1 MENKEHVG
9 GNKFVVVLEQF
20 LDIEGQPRLYRIRA
34 LKDIPA
40 VNVKAGDFGGWV
52 ENGDNLSQEDTC
64 WIKDCAMVYG
74 GARVIGSAL
83 VSGYAKVRGDSLI
96 KDSAEISGF
105 AVVEQTIVAD
115 ESKIAGQAVVE
126 TSSLKD
132 TAKVE
137 MYARVNASNLAGKAF
152 VFGKSHVQDSTLHD
166 CQILDDSDVRHS
178 IIGAECYISNST
190 VSNSTLREGVAALNG
205 STVMASELVGTIM
218 VVDNSKIIG
227 SSITGNR
234 LWIGS
239 NAYIQ
244 DNGYVIVKASDD
256 FPCFMLYRANDEI
269 MGTVN
274 NSLVG
279 VPKNLAVCLARETGK
294 KLRTMKKLVKL
305 LCKLI

>member
-1 MENKEHVG
+1 MEKKEYNSGDKYVIIP
-9 GNKFVVVLEQF
+9 EQF
-20 LDIEGQPRLYRIRA
+20 LDIEGQPRLHRIRA

-40 VNVKAGDFGGWV
+40 FNVKAGDFGGWV
-52 ENGDNLSQEDTC
+52 ENGDILSHEGDC

-74 GARVIGSAL
+74 GARVTESAL
-83 VSGYAKVRGDSLI
+83 VSDYAKVRDNSLI
-96 KDSAEISGF
+96 KDPAQIDGF

-115 ESKIAGQAVVE
+115 ESKITGQTVVE

-137 MYARVNASNLAGKAF
+137 GYARVNASNLAGKAF

-166 CQILDDSDVRHS
+166 CQILDDSDIRHS

-190 VSNSTLREGVAALNG
+190 VSNSTLREGAAALNG

-218 VVDNSKIIG
+218 VVDNSKIIC

-244 DNGYVIVKASDD
+244 DNGYVIVKASDG

-279 VPKNLAVCLARETGK
+279 VPKNLAVCLAREAGK
-294 KLRTMKKLVKL
+294 KPRQMKKLIKL

>member
-40 VNVKAGDFGGWV
+40 FNVKAGDFGGWV
-52 ENGDNLSQEDTC
+52 ENGDNLSQEGIC

-74 GARVIGSAL
+74 GARVIDSAL
-83 VSGYAKVRGDSLI
+83 VSDYAKVRGDSLV
-96 KDSAEISGF
+96 KDSAEICGF

-115 ESKIAGQAVVE
+115 RSKIAGQAVVE

-137 MYARVNASNLAGKAF
+137 GYARIDTSNLTGGAF
-152 VFGKSHVQDSTLHD
+152 ISGKSRVHGSTLNG
-166 CQILDDSDVRHS
+166 CQILDESDIKNS
-178 IIGAECYISNST
+178 IVEAECYISDSA
-190 VSNSTLREGVAALNG
+190 VSSSTLKEGVAVLN
-205 STVMASELVGTIM
+205 SSSVMSSELVGTIM
-218 VVDNSKIIG
+218 VIDNSQIFG
-227 SSITGNR
+227 SSIAANR

-244 DNGYVIVKASDD
+244 DNGYVLVKSFDG
-256 FPCFMLYRANDEI
+256 FPCFMLYKANDEVV
-269 MGTVN
+269 GTVN

-279 VPKNLAVCLARETGK
+279 VPKNLAVCLAQETGK
-294 KLRTMKKLVKL
+294 KPRQMRKLVKM